1 MGMGNFED
9 LYQNMFAT
17 YKDVVNVKQL
27 AEMLVIGINMA
38 YKLVREKK
46 IKSVKV
52 GREYKIPKSE
62 AIKYVCYN
70 Q

>member
-1 MGMGNFED
+1 MDMGNFED

-46 IKSVKV
+46 IKSNKV
-52 GREYKIPKSE
+52 GREYKILKPRVIE
-62 AIKYVCYN
+62 YFYN
-70 Q
+70 NQ